1 MQLIFI
7 LNNIAISMILIII
20 IILIVMLLIGVV
32 SLILNGQLVLKISLT
47 KFDHATRSLRSFYTV
62 G

>member
-1 MQLIFI
+1 MQIIFI
-7 LNNIAISMILIII
+7 INNIAFKMILIII
-20 IILIVMLLIGVV
+20 IISIAILLTGVV
-32 SLILNGQLVLKISLT
+32 TLILSGQLVLKISLT

>member
-1 MQLIFI
+1 MQIIFI
-7 LNNIAISMILIII
+7 INNIAIYMILIII
-20 IILIVMLLIGVV
+20 IISIAMLLIGVV
-32 SLILNGQLVLKISLT
+32 SLILNDQLASKISLA

>member
-1 MQLIFI
+1 MQIIFI
-7 LNNIAISMILIII
+7 INNIAIDMILIII
-20 IILIVMLLIGVV
+20 IMSIAMLLIGVV
-32 SLILNGQLVLKISLT
+32 SLILNDQLASKISLT